1 MEIKQRMQ
9 RSKHSN
15 ELTRRSFAKKME
27 PKKFIK
33 NILDVRFVI
42 WTNFINPTIV
52 FLTNF

>member
-1 MEIKQRMQ
+1 MTILGFMTYFLGMEIKQRMH

-27 PKKFIK
+27 PKKLIK

-42 WTNFINPTIV
+42 
-52 FLTNF
+52 